1 MPVSPTVGTS
11 PFLTLDDLDCRGRRV
26 FFRVDPLVLA
36 ASDQEG
42 SSLRQLLEHEARVLI
57 GTRFGAEAVADT
69 GIRSLDDLAAQLSEK
84 LGVEAFL
91 PDECVGDAVLSVMNQ
106 LRPAQIC
113 ILPDLAAEPGERSND
128 ERFARALASNA
139 DAYLGDAFASSH
151 LEQASL
157 ARLPQLL
164 PRRALGVAARRELAE
179 LTELGSAARESLGW
193 CLGGQRL
200 ADKIDLLDR
209 WLPRLGTLCVG
220 GQLAVTL
227 LVAAGKAPEEVS
239 PEPELGARARSLLA
253 RARDLE
259 IELILPT
266 DLRTVWE
273 GDPEPRVVPARSLTP
288 RLRVV
293 DVGPESSE
301 RFCQAL
307 GARQQLLW
315 WGPLGDT
322 KSDTGAGA
330 SRSLVELCN
339 RPGLRSVVLGK
350 DTGRFVR
357 ALPADAQKGVD
368 LLCTGTAAAC
378 AFLSGHR
385 LPGLEALRTRQ

>member
-1 MPVSPTVGTS
+1 M
-11 PFLTLDDLDCRGRRV
+11 
-26 FFRVDPLVLA
+26 
-36 ASDQEG
+36 
-42 SSLRQLLEHEARVLI
+42 LI

-69 GIRSLDDLAAQLSEK
+69 GIRSLDDLAALLSEK

-91 PDECVGDAVLSVMNQ
+91 PEECVGDAVVRVMHQ

-113 ILPDLAAEPGERSND
+113 ILPDLGSEPGERSND

-151 LEQASL
+151 LEQAST

-164 PRRALGVAARRELAE
+164 PRRALGVDARRELGE
-179 LTELGSAARESLGW
+179 LTELGNAPRESLGW

-209 WLPRLGTLCVG
+209 WLPRLGTLCIG

-259 IELILPT
+259 VELILPS
-266 DLRTVWE
+266 DLRIVWE
-273 GDPEPRVVPARSLTP
+273 GDPEPQVVQARSLTP

-293 DVGPESSE
+293 DLGPESTE

-307 GARQQLLW
+307 AARQQLLW
-315 WGPLGDT
+315 WGPLGHT
-322 KSDTGAGA
+322 QSEAGA
-330 SRSLVELCN
+330 TASRQVAELCN
-339 RPGLRSVVLGK
+339 RPALKAVVLGK

-357 ALPADAQKGVD
+357 SLPAEARQGID

-378 AFLSGHR
+378 AFLSGQR